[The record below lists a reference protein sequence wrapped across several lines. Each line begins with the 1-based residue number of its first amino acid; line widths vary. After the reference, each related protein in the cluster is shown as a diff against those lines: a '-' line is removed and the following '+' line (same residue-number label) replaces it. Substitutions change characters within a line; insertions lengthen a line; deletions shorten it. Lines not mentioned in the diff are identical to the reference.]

1 MRIMH
6 KLVLFDA
13 NIVIEAF
20 ELGIWYNLIEKVE
33 VYIPSIVAHDEAKFV
48 RKETGRIPE
57 EINLSRLIEDG
68 RIFEISAEMEEMI
81 QLNNIFDDLF
91 LEGIHDGEKEAL
103 AILYAR
109 KEHDLFFCTAD
120 AMPIKGMA
128 MLQLSEIGISFEQ
141 LLKSIGMKKKLRFHF
156 TEEWF
161 KKRLKEGSQNLITC
175 EGLKEEYWKKLLM
188 S

>member
-1 MRIMH
+1 
-6 KLVLFDA
+6 
-13 NIVIEAF
+13 
-20 ELGIWYNLIEKVE
+20 
-33 VYIPSIVAHDEAKFV
+33 
-48 RKETGRIPE
+48 
-57 EINLSRLIEDG
+57 
-68 RIFEISAEMEEMI
+68 
-81 QLNNIFDDLF
+81 
-91 LEGIHDGEKEAL
+91 
-103 AILYAR
+103 
-109 KEHDLFFCTAD
+109 
-120 AMPIKGMA
+120 MPIKGMA